1 MSQVDGSDD
10 QWFRR
15 HLVESAQKSTEL
27 FDKAVL
33 TLSGGALSVSL
44 LLLDRISR
52 VEAKLGWCLLL
63 AWSLWAVSLAS
74 SLFSHWCSTQ
84 ALRVAINEFDHEPH
98 KTKLGG
104 WMSPITGFLTLFAG
118 LAFLAGMF
126 AFLFFVMAN
135 YKGLFNGSA
144 K

>member
-1 MSQVDGSDD
+1 MPDSDQPDD

-15 HLVESAQKSTEL
+15 HLVEATQKSTEL

-44 LLLDRISR
+44 LLLERIGR
-52 VEAKLGWCLLL
+52 PKIELGWCLIL

-74 SLFSHWCSTQ
+74 TLFSHWCSTQ
-84 ALRVAINEFDHEPH
+84 ALRTAVNEFDHEPH

-104 WMSPITGFLTLFAG
+104 WMSAITGSLNLIAG
-118 LAFLAGMF
+118 CGFVGGVI
-126 AFLFFVMAN
+126 AFLFFVRAN
-135 YKGLFNGSA
+135 YGGLFNG
-144 K
+144 

>member
-1 MSQVDGSDD
+1 MTDGGETEN

-15 HLVESAQKSTEL
+15 HLVEAAQKSTEL

-44 LLLDRISR
+44 LLLERISR
-52 VEAKLGWCLLL
+52 AKVELGWVLLL

-84 ALRVAINEFDHEPH
+84 ALRTAVNEFDHEPQ
-98 KTKLGG
+98 KIKLGG
-104 WMSPITGFLTLFAG
+104 WMSPITGFLTLLSGCGFMFG
-118 LAFLAGMF
+118 VVAFL
-126 AFLFFVMAN
+126 LFVRAN
-135 YKGLFNGSA
+135 YGALFNG
-144 K
+144 

>member
-1 MSQVDGSDD
+1 MPNSDETND

-15 HLVESAQKSTEL
+15 HLVEATQKSTEL
-27 FDKAVL
+27 FDKAVM

-52 VEAKLGWCLLL
+52 DDLQNGWWLLV

-74 SLFSHWCSTQ
+74 SLFSHWCSIQ
-84 ALRVAINEFDHEPH
+84 ALRNAVNEFDHEPH

-104 WMSPITGFLTLFAG
+104 WMSAITGSLNLISGCGFVLG
-118 LAFLAGMF
+118 VI
-126 AFLFFVMAN
+126 AFLFFVGAN
-135 YKGLFNGSA
+135 YRGLFNG
-144 K
+144 